1 MEEAQSPATVATR
14 LKAQFAPA
22 YLTLTSII
30 QGVALSTLVIRIEAT
45 SERFAAADWLLAA
58 ATLAAFLVVWHEY
71 LMQALA
77 FVWMPTLLD
86 SVVPFGFLVAELFM
100 AHFVYGNQRAW
111 LLTTGA
117 GFGVG
122 IVAWGTT
129 HLQTRS
135 YVQENRGVLGAVAG
149 LARIRLALTLAPLVL
164 YLGAWALYDALRLG
178 QARTLV
184 AALALV
190 AMGVVISGSVPYW
203 NRVLAYAHG
212 GQTRH

>member
-1 MEEAQSPATVATR
+1 VEEAQSPATVATR
-14 LKAQFAPA
+14 LKDQFAPA

-45 SERFAAADWLLAA
+45 SERLDAADWLLAA
-58 ATLAAFLVVWHEY
+58 ATLLAFLVVWHEY

-149 LARIRLALTLAPLVL
+149 LARLRLALTLAPLVL

-178 QARTLV
+178 QARTLI

-203 NRVLAYAHG
+203 NRVLAYAHD